1 MTCCMLS
8 SAPAAAR
15 MLHRGRRVS
24 TEPFDCIRGFG
35 ALQVA
40 IGHWFAFV
48 RMGKGGT
55 EFGGGSAV
63 LMFFVMSGFVM
74 QLGYAGKAKDGTG
87 GCCWGCDPLGRGFLL
102 RRIARMGPLVW
113 LSLLLSIPLSIAM
126 VEKGAGGKGTVV
138 DEGQAELLLTPRG
151 VVKDYI
157 STACFVQTWVGAGA
171 VNGPLWSVCSQMF
184 CYVLFPCWTG
194 PMHTCRSSA
203 RAFGEACMFWFLYMS
218 TWAML
223 AAVMPENLAY
233 IVPHVHPTNKPFLFL
248 MGMLCGSIALTN
260 LAAERTEHDLWRWG
274 CICNCTSAA
283 VVLYWLYG
291 MMLGWTEG
299 VEASF
304 SVRLVGE
311 WLMAPVYALWLLS
324 LTQAPHCLS
333 YRIMCRR
340 PFRRLG
346 DWSFGIYCLHMPMF
360 TYCCWAIFGSAWF
373 TAQRSELGKSISVLS
388 IVPMF
393 LLVFLVSAAA
403 HHYVEKPLRT
413 SLVSTFNRYCCDW
426 GSGNSRGIDNTV
438 VPSLSEPAAIQH
450 GTAPGIELP
459 VAHAQHGAAQD
470 IELPVAHAVQIS
482 PAMPIVGGV
491 LTTAAPAAT
500 VSTL

>member
-1 MTCCMLS
+1 
-8 SAPAAAR
+8 
-15 MLHRGRRVS
+15 
-24 TEPFDCIRGFG
+24 
-35 ALQVA
+35 
-40 IGHWFAFV
+40 
-48 RMGKGGT
+48 
-55 EFGGGSAV
+55 
-63 LMFFVMSGFVM
+63 
-74 QLGYAGKAKDGTG
+74 
-87 GCCWGCDPLGRGFLL
+87 
-102 RRIARMGPLVW
+102 
-113 LSLLLSIPLSIAM
+113 
-126 VEKGAGGKGTVV
+126 
-138 DEGQAELLLTPRG
+138 
-151 VVKDYI
+151 
-157 STACFVQTWVGAGA
+157 
-171 VNGPLWSVCSQMF
+171 
-184 CYVLFPCWTG
+184 
-194 PMHTCRSSA
+194 
-203 RAFGEACMFWFLYMS
+203 
-218 TWAML
+218 
-223 AAVMPENLAY
+223 
-233 IVPHVHPTNKPFLFL
+233 
-248 MGMLCGSIALTN
+248 
-260 LAAERTEHDLWRWG
+260 
-274 CICNCTSAA
+274 
-283 VVLYWLYG
+283 
-291 MMLGWTEG
+291 MLGWTEG

-426 GSGNSRGIDNTV
+426 GNGNSRAVDNTV
-438 VPSLSEPAAIQH
+438 VPSLSEPAASQH
-450 GTAPGIELP
+450 RTAPGIELP